1 MRTIG
6 VELHEHHLT
15 KYGLKDLHKAQSRDV
30 HLIALRKLMKNE
42 SLEHPVF
49 TDEVQEI
56 AKRYYNQKK
65 DLLFLNID
73 DILCVNYVPQQ
84 RAPHVRPCMI
94 VMPQLFQHEILYRAH
109 DESGHQGVGKV
120 LARIQEQH
128 TWPGI
133 KRDVVNHIKRCLTCQ
148 QAKHPAG
155 NPCYPLQNINSSN
168 FNDLVQF
175 DHLKLCKTA
184 SGNTGLL
191 VIIDHFTKFAEA
203 IPCAHD
209 EYDAQTTAKIILNK
223 WFARHGTPARRQNFT
238 AEIAQEL
245 MKASQVTKVTS
256 TPEHPRGNGLVEQ
269 QNRTLLTL
277 LRVYTSRRM
286 QDWDE
291 HIDGV
296 LGAYNLT
303 RYATTG
309 FSLYML
315 HHGAE
320 KSIPLS
326 FIYPEFAARGLDS
339 KEEFV
344 EHLLARQQE
353 IHELVRRN
361 THQAQLRQKLK
372 FDRDLKATAHAVGD
386 AVWVFCH
393 KIPKGG
399 TRKLIC
405 VARNPQSTRHATR
418 RTPSRT

>member
-1 MRTIG
+1 
-6 VELHEHHLT
+6 
-15 KYGLKDLHKAQSRDV
+15 
-30 HLIALRKLMKNE
+30 MKNE

-65 DLLFLNID
+65 DLLFLNTD

-109 DESGHQGVGKV
+109 DESGHQCVGKV
-120 LARIQEQH
+120 LARLQERH

-175 DHLKLCKTA
+175 DNLKLCKTA

-296 LGAYNLT
+296 LGA
-303 RYATTG
+303 
-309 FSLYML
+309 
-315 HHGAE
+315 
-320 KSIPLS
+320 
-326 FIYPEFAARGLDS
+326 
-339 KEEFV
+339 
-344 EHLLARQQE
+344 
-353 IHELVRRN
+353 
-361 THQAQLRQKLK
+361 
-372 FDRDLKATAHAVGD
+372 
-386 AVWVFCH
+386 
-393 KIPKGG
+393 
-399 TRKLIC
+399 
-405 VARNPQSTRHATR
+405 
-418 RTPSRT
+418 